1 MREAQGMVEESS
13 SANEAVTMAETGSSR
28 RHVVVVGAAL
38 AGLRAVET
46 LRQAG
51 FTGGITVVG
60 AEGHL
65 PYDRPPLSKKLLAGE
80 WEPERIA
87 LRRPEVLAEMDV
99 VWRLAVSATGLDTKA
114 RRVQLSD
121 GSSLG
126 YDGLVIATG
135 AAPIRLPGQPDV
147 AGVHMLRTLDDAL
160 ALRGDLQPARRV
172 VVIGAGFIGLE
183 AAATATA
190 AGCQVTVLE
199 GLEAPLV
206 RGLGVEMGE
215 IVAGLHRE
223 RGVEVRCSVRVA
235 AIETDEDSTRV
246 VAVRLED
253 GERLPADVVLVGV
266 GVRPNTAW
274 LEGIEGIEI
283 RDGVVCDA
291 SLRVGPEGVVAA
303 GDIVRWPNRAFGD
316 PDAGEEM
323 RVEHWTNAAEQ
334 GAAAARSL
342 LAGFQGEEPSRY
354 EAIPFFWSDQFDL
367 RIQFIGRAAG
377 TDDVEIVH
385 GSPADGR
392 LVAFYSR
399 DGVLRGVLGLSSPKL
414 VMPMR
419 ALLQARAS
427 LDEAKAHLAT
437 LVS

>member
-1 MREAQGMVEESS
+1 
-13 SANEAVTMAETGSSR
+13 
-28 RHVVVVGAAL
+28 
-38 AGLRAVET
+38 
-46 LRQAG
+46 
-51 FTGGITVVG
+51 
-60 AEGHL
+60 
-65 PYDRPPLSKKLLAGE
+65 
-80 WEPERIA
+80 
-87 LRRPEVLAEMDV
+87 
-99 VWRLAVSATGLDTKA
+99 
-114 RRVQLSD
+114 
-121 GSSLG
+121 
-126 YDGLVIATG
+126 
-135 AAPIRLPGQPDV
+135 
-147 AGVHMLRTLDDAL
+147 
-160 ALRGDLQPARRV
+160 LRGDLQPARRV

-303 GDIVRWPNRAFGD
+303 GDIVRWPNQAFGD